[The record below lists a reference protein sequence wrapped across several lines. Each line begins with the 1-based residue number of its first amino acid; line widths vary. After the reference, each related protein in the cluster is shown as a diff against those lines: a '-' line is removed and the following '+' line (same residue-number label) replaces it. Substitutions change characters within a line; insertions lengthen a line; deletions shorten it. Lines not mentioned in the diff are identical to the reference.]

1 MIPAPKWLGSLSLPF
16 RYKPFRLL
24 RWHLPC
30 HQPLL
35 NVCAQFPGG
44 HLSLSWST
52 VENRLPFSIVKESPP
67 FPAEIR
73 TINVMSSLRQVWP
86 ITKIIFFLTFE
97 VKIKKNKQTNK
108 LLSNYFESVNEII
121 LCDHLKLKATE
132 QYFPVVLCIILYN
145 VILTFESVD
154 EILWCNHLNER
165 LLSSTLLWYCLLRCT
180 RWF

>member
-1 MIPAPKWLGSLSLPF
+1 MIPAAKWLRSLSLPF

-24 RWHLPC
+24 WWHLPC

-35 NVCAQFPGG
+35 NVRAQLPGG

-52 VENRLPFSIVKESPP
+52 VENRLPFSMVKESPP
-67 FPAEIR
+67 FPAEIT
-73 TINVMSSLRQVWP
+73 TIIVKSSLRQVWP

-97 VKIKKNKQTNK
+97 VKIKQTNK

-132 QYFPVVLCIILYN
+132 QYFLVVLFIMLYN

-154 EILWCNHLNER
+154 EILWCNHLNEM
-165 LLSSTLLWYCLLRCT
+165 LLSSTLLWYCLLRCK

>member
-1 MIPAPKWLGSLSLPF
+1 MIPAAKWLGSLSLPF

-24 RWHLPC
+24 WWHLPC

-35 NVCAQFPGG
+35 YLRAQLPGR

-67 FPAEIR
+67 FPAEIT

-97 VKIKKNKQTNK
+97 VKIKKNKQT
-108 LLSNYFESVNEII
+108 
-121 LCDHLKLKATE
+121 T
-132 QYFPVVLCIILYN
+132 QQ
-145 VILTFESVD
+145 
-154 EILWCNHLNER
+154 
-165 LLSSTLLWYCLLRCT
+165 LLWVCEWNHIMWPFKIKSYWAVLSCGTVYYAVQRDSNFWVCG
-180 RWF
+180 WNPMM